1 MKTRSKEEG
10 EPRNSSKT
18 LPQTHEELKKHKAA
32 LILQRSCRAKIFFQ
46 GNFQTNKEVLLTIT
60 RKLSE
65 KFNLNMS
72 RADYRTK
79 DCIFAFLETYWD
91 IFEPLLQSLRI
102 SSELDSEDQKHIR
115 YVIELDGEK
124 IRTDKAGKVPRKRRF
139 RKHKLLDEIEDLKN
153 STREY
158 GEQSVQTNQELQF
171 NTDFFSFSAEDEV
184 SFFEIESTMEGEL
197 I

>member
-18 LPQTHEELKKHKAA
+18 LLQTHEELKKQQAA
-32 LILQRSCRAKIFFQ
+32 LILQHSSRAKIFFQ

-79 DCIFAFLETYWD
+79 DCIFAFLETNWD

-102 SSELDSEDQKHIR
+102 TSELDSEDQKHIR
-115 YVIELDGEK
+115 YVIELAGEI

-171 NTDFFSFSAEDEV
+171 NPDFFSFSAEDEV
-184 SFFEIESTMEGEL
+184 SFFEIGSTMEGEL